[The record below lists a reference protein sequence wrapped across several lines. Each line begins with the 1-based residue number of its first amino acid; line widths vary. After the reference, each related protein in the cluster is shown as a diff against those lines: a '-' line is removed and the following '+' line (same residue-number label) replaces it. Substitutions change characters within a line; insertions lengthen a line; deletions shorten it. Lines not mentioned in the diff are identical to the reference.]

1 MLTNSRVTPQGQAM
15 GKNAT
20 RLAALGL
27 QRLQAQGLADVRAP
41 MLRTDMCKTCACQ
54 PNTVPNGCLQTQLD
68 FLKAATEGRPFL
80 CHAPKDGRM
89 CAGWVRARAELVA
102 NPLPPEAMKLIEKW
116 DYSPPDEDE
125 QGTGA
130 ADRLGTN
137 QPEGQ
142 NVPKTVA
149 QQETR

>member
-1 MLTNSRVTPQGQAM
+1 MQDPTKAHSRVSPQGQAM

-27 QRLQAQGLADVRAP
+27 LRLQAYGLAEVQAP

-54 PNTVPNGCLQTQLD
+54 PNTVPNGRLQTQLD

-89 CAGWVRARAELVA
+89 CAGWVRARAELAA
-102 NPLPPEAMKLIEKW
+102 NPLPPEALKLIEKW
-116 DYSPPDEDE
+116 DYSPPDEE
-125 QGTGA
+125 QA
-130 ADRLGTN
+130 A
-137 QPEGQ
+137 
-142 NVPKTVA
+142 
-149 QQETR
+149 